1 MARLFLRAT
10 ARLSLKALY
19 QEAGVRKTVE
29 YSRKTPEEPV
39 QNRSF
44 QEYSWPFWPVV
55 PIYPYS
61 QRRTLRTEV
70 VPNTIWTFEQ
80 VQGILYV
87 VVPIRMTV
95 VKLKKGGL
103 LVYAP
108 VAPTPECLR
117 LMQELVAEHGEVKY
131 IILPTISGIE
141 HKVFVGPFARKFPK
155 AQVFV
160 APGQWSF
167 PINLPLSWLGLPAQ
181 RTHILPQ
188 DSRNTPFFDEFD
200 YQILGPLALGI
211 GRFAEV
217 AFFHRGSQTLLVTDT
232 IVSIPDSPPA
242 IVQLDPY
249 PLLFHAKDD
258 TFHKVEDHEITRRR
272 GWQRI
277 SLFSFYFR
285 PSVLDTL
292 ELADAFRDSWQAP
305 DRSKKAYFG
314 IYPFKWKPNWQ
325 QCFEAL
331 RGNGRLFVAP
341 ILQTLILN
349 RAPEETL
356 IWANQVSQ
364 WNFNRIIPC
373 HFDSPIMATPSQF
386 RQAFTFLEKT
396 SEGLLPQEDFELLL
410 EINDLLNR
418 FKITPPAKPKV

>member
-1 MARLFLRAT
+1 ME
-10 ARLSLKALY
+10 Y
-19 QEAGVRKTVE
+19 PRKP
-29 YSRKTPEEPV
+29 PEEPG
-39 QNRSF
+39 SLPDC
-44 QEYSWPFWPVV
+44 SWPLWPIV
-55 PIYPYS
+55 PIYPYG
-61 QRRTLRTEV
+61 QRRTLRREV
-70 VPNTIWTFEQ
+70 VPHTLWTFEQ

-95 VKLKKGGL
+95 VKLEQGGL

-108 VAPTPECLR
+108 VAPTSECLD
-117 LMQELVAEHGEVKY
+117 LMRELIREHGQIKY
-131 IILPTISGIE
+131 IILPTISGVE
-141 HKVFVGPFARKFPK
+141 HKVFVGPFARKFPN

-167 PINLPLSWLGLPAQ
+167 PINLPLSWLGLPAK

-188 DSRNTPFFDEFD
+188 DSRNTPFADEFD
-200 YQILGPLALGI
+200 YKILGPLALGI

-217 AFFHRGSQTLLVTDT
+217 VFFHKRSQTLLVTDT
-232 IVSIPDSPPA
+232 IVSIPDTPPA

-258 TFHKVEDHEITRRR
+258 TFHKVEDTETTRRR
-272 GWQRI
+272 GWHRI

-285 PSVLDTL
+285 PSVLDTI
-292 ELADAFRDSWQAP
+292 ELRDAVRESWQAP

-325 QCFEAL
+325 ETFAAL
-331 RGNGRLFVAP
+331 SRNGQLFVAP

-356 IWANQVSQ
+356 NWANQVSK
-364 WNFNRIIPC
+364 WDFNRIIPC
-373 HFDSPIMATPSQF
+373 HFDSPIMATPEQF
-386 RQAFTFLEKT
+386 RQAFSFLEQNT
-396 SEGLLPQEDFELLL
+396 NNNLLPEKEFELLL
-410 EINDLLNR
+410 EINDILNK
-418 FKITPPAKPKV
+418 FKITPPSKPKV